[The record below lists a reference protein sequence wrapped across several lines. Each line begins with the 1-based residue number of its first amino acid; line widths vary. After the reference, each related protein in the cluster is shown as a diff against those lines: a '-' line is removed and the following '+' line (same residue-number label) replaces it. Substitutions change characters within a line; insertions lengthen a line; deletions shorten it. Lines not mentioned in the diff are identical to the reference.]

1 MNLSAGLLPV
11 IHYWMAGV
19 LFLLI
24 TGYALYSAPWRSFK
38 ADPQR
43 MHVFLGSCVALL
55 VLWQLEAGL
64 RPGLSYHLLGGTLF
78 VLMFGWQLAFL
89 GVALV
94 VAGST
99 LNGMG
104 DIYSLPLNT
113 LVMAGVPIAV
123 SYGLYRFALRFLPHN
138 FFVYVLGNGFFCGAF
153 AMVATIAAATGLH
166 ACCGPY
172 SFARVAHD
180 YLPFAPMMVFA
191 EAFFT
196 GMLAT
201 SLVLFR
207 PEWVSTFD
215 DRRYLA
221 GK

>member
-1 MNLSAGLLPV
+1 MNFSAGLLPV
-11 IHYWMAGV
+11 VYYWVAGV

-24 TGYALYSAPWRSFK
+24 TGYALYSAPLRSFK
-38 ADPQR
+38 ANPQR
-43 MHVFLGSCVALL
+43 LHVFLGSCVALL
-55 VLWQLEAGL
+55 VLWQLAAGL

-78 VLMFGWQLAFL
+78 TLMFGWELAYL
-89 GVALV
+89 GITLV
-94 VAGST
+94 VFGST

-104 DIYSLPLNT
+104 DFYSLPLNV
-113 LVMAGVPIAV
+113 LVMVAVPVAV
-123 SYGLYRFALRFLPHN
+123 SYGVYRFALRYLPHL
-138 FFVYVLGNGFFCGAF
+138 FFVYVLGNGFFCGALS
-153 AMVATIAAATGLH
+153 MMATIAVTTALH
-166 ACCGPY
+166 ICCGSY
-172 SFARVAHD
+172 SFSRVAND
-180 YLPFAPMMVFA
+180 YLSLSPLMIFA